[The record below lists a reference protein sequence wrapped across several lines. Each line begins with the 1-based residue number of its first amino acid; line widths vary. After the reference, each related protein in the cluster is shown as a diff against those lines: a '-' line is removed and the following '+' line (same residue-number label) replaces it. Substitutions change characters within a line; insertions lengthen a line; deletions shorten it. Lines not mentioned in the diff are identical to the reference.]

1 MKYFLIGAW
10 LLILS
15 SAGAK
20 AKNLRVS
27 LPVEVCVR
35 TNTLRLSDLLPAD
48 AGSELQVAAESLFL
62 GRAPQPGSLRVFSAS
77 GLRHAIG
84 EAAPWASEI
93 DIPAQVVVR
102 RWGWS
107 IEPDTVRRTLAQSKF
122 AHQLDFSQARITLP
136 AGISTALPHPQFEVT
151 AFKPGEGDRAWLA
164 RIRCRD
170 RAECGSF
177 LTQIAVS
184 GAVSV
189 VGSPPVPVAATYSPR
204 GLKGMSKSGP
214 VLIQP
219 GRMAVL
225 VIDGNGFRITQPVMP
240 LRGAR
245 LGELV
250 RVTDPLTHRSLVARV
265 SGKGMLR
272 PDAIT
277 KEEDK

>member
-10 LLILS
+10 LLMVL

-20 AKNLRVS
+20 AKDLRVS
-27 LPVEVCVR
+27 LLAEVCVR
-35 TNTLRLSDLLPAD
+35 TDTLRLSDLVPAD
-48 AGSELQVAAESLFL
+48 AEIELQVAAEKLFL
-62 GRAPQPGSLRVFSAS
+62 GHAPQPGSLRVFTAS
-77 GLRHAIG
+77 ELRHAIG

-102 RWGWS
+102 RWGWP
-107 IEPDTVRRTLAQSKF
+107 IEPDSVRRTLAQSKLTR
-122 AHQLDFSQARITLP
+122 QLDFSQARITLP
-136 AGISTALPHPQFEVT
+136 AGLSTTHPHPRFEVT
-151 AFKPGEGDRAWLA
+151 AFMPGKGDRGWLA

-177 LTQIAVS
+177 LAEIAVS
-184 GAVSV
+184 GPTSV
-189 VGSPPVPVAATYSPR
+189 GRAHLALTAAAFSPR
-204 GLKGMSKSGP
+204 ALKLISKSGP
-214 VLIQP
+214 VLVQP

-225 VIDGNGFRITQPVMP
+225 VIDGDGFRITQPVMP
-240 LRGAR
+240 LRRAR

-250 RVTDPLTHRSLVARV
+250 RATDPLTHRSLVARV